1 MILENTTKGA
11 VRHLAGST
19 LRASRI
25 RNSFIVLTIAIATAL
40 LSALALITL
49 GTVQEQKNL
58 QTGTAQIVYI
68 MTAPDLAA
76 SLAERPEVE
85 FVGEFMSGGIAKHGS
100 TLLQVSYGNEAML
113 RSQRMEYSGS
123 LPQTA
128 SEILAQP
135 SFLRSLGLPE
145 EIGTTVALDLGDGT
159 EREYRV
165 SGLLQVE
172 TGDIGKTTVIVSK
185 AYVNGMDDG
194 VAPPMDYYVG
204 LHNPTGY
211 TKESVRELADEIA
224 QDLGIDENNVII
236 RDSYFLAMEQNG
248 LSSDLLFPLIVVLV
262 VFIGAGIVMYSIFYI
277 SIAGRVREY
286 GQLRTMGA
294 TKRQVKRI
302 VYREGRLLAAIGIPL
317 GLLIGGLVAWL
328 LIPGGW
334 YWPTTLIVSAVVSIF
349 SLLIVMVSVSSPAR
363 KAAGTAPIE
372 AIRYTSYQGAESDSK
387 KLSRSA
393 SPSRLA
399 AMNLGR
405 NKRRSVLVVL
415 SLGISGVLLMLVAS
429 MAASYDGEAETRNS
443 YPNGNFQVALGA
455 FTSFSDTSGNTYE
468 GLQAKDTL
476 GAGMQAEI
484 RAIDGVV
491 DVIPWYYTDVVYT
504 LPQYGENKNTIKG
517 FTPDLIPEMED
528 SLLEGT
534 LDYDMLVREKGLVV
548 VNAIASHWVGVLELG
563 TEIPIAFNRP
573 DGTIVRET
581 FTIMAIIEDYSY
593 VGMSTNFTMP
603 ADLMNAGMEVDCIGS
618 LEVVTQPGTDT
629 AVEAALH
636 DLTDDKPD
644 VILYTYREVLNY
656 YNGNQQ
662 GIYTAMYFIV
672 IFIACFALINLV
684 NTNITSFL
692 ARRQELGVLQA
703 VGMSTRQ
710 VRRMLTTEGLIYTVL
725 ALVATLTVGTGAG
738 YLCVLWTQTSMNKY
752 FFYQFPLVP
761 VLIFAAM
768 LLLVQVMLTVF
779 TVRSMRKNSLVEQI
793 REL

>member
-25 RNSFIVLTIAIATAL
+25 RNSFVVFTITIATAL
-40 LSALALITL
+40 LSALALIAL
-49 GTVQEQKNL
+49 GTGQEVKNQ

-68 MTAPDLAA
+68 MADQSAAA

-85 FVGEFMSGGIAKHGS
+85 FVGEFMSGGIAKHGD
-100 TLLQVSYGNEAML
+100 TLLQVNYGDDAML
-113 RSQRMEYSGS
+113 HSQRIEYSGN
-123 LPQTA
+123 LPQA
-128 SEILAQP
+128 ADEILVQP
-135 SFLRSLGLPE
+135 SFLRTLGLPE
-145 EIGTTVALDLGDGT
+145 EVGQTVLLDLGDGT
-159 EREYRV
+159 EHKYTV

-172 TGDIGKTTVIVSK
+172 TGDIGKYMVIVSK
-185 AYVNGMDDG
+185 AYVNTLDG
-194 VAPPMDYYVG
+194 DAPAPVDYYVG
-204 LHNPTGY
+204 LQNPTSY
-211 TKESVRELADEIA
+211 TSDSARALAEEMARDV
-224 QDLGIDENNVII
+224 GIDVDSVII
-236 RDSYFLAMEQNG
+236 RDSYFLTMKG
-248 LSSDLLFPLIVVLV
+248 SGSSGDLLFPLVVGLV

-286 GQLRTMGA
+286 GQLRTLGA

-302 VYREGRLLAAIGIPL
+302 VYREGLLLAAIGIPV
-317 GLLIGGLVAWL
+317 GLVIGSLIAWL
-328 LIPGGW
+328 LVPGGW
-334 YWPTTLIVSAVVSIF
+334 YWPATLLVGVGVAFF
-349 SLLIVMVSVSSPAR
+349 SLLIVLASVSSPAR
-363 KAAGTAPIE
+363 KAAGIAPIE
-372 AIRYTSYQGAESDSK
+372 AIRYIAHQGGEGESK
-387 KLSRSA
+387 KLYRSA
-393 SPSRLA
+393 SPCRLA
-399 AMNLGR
+399 TMNLGR

-415 SLGISGVLLMLVAS
+415 SLGISGVLLMMVAS
-429 MAASYDGEAETRNS
+429 MSASYDGEAETRNQ
-443 YPNGNFQVALGA
+443 YPNGNFQVALNA
-455 FTSFSDTSGNTYE
+455 YASFTDSSGNTYE
-468 GLQAKDTL
+468 GLQARDTL
-476 GAGMQAEI
+476 GQALQEEI

-491 DVIPWYYTDVVYT
+491 DVIPWYYTDVAYT

-517 FTPDLIPEMED
+517 FTPDLVVEMGD

-563 TEIPIAFNRP
+563 TEIPITFNRT
-573 DGTIVRET
+573 DGTIVREI

-603 ADLMNAGMEVDCIGS
+603 VGLMNAGMGVDCIGS

-636 DLTDDKPD
+636 DLTDDNPD
-644 VILYTYREVLNY
+644 VILYTYREALNY

-725 ALVATLTVGTGAG
+725 ALVTTSTVGTGAG

-761 VLIFAAM
+761 VLIFSAM